1 VSQKLANK
9 PVAAGADRCS
19 IEAVVSVVVRPGV
32 VTPGLES
39 QARESSEIENSSMA
53 LVMSR
58 VGNGGPK
65 STYTLLQV
73 RVSHPPS
80 PTPLGSSDGGK
91 FLGAGWCVTMGAH
104 LRRCGRAQTPP
115 FASA

>member
-1 VSQKLANK
+1 MSQKLANK

-19 IEAVVSVVVRPGV
+19 IEAVVSVVVRPGSD
-32 VTPGLES
+32 TWLGIPS
-39 QARESSEIENSSMA
+39 ARIPSEIENSSMA